1 MESLLTKP
9 LKLTTDLGLLYEE
22 VFMVTQIPTIQI
34 FAGVPEELSGVS
46 MRRGK
51 TSGKRSAILMF
62 EKLESLEHFRS
73 YWKRSA
79 NAVHLIDEEGE
90 LIIEPTGIQLF
101 YGGPE
106 GEELRRVECKL
117 EIEQEDH
124 WERFIRFMNRY
135 AEANSMVYGESAQ

>member
-1 MESLLTKP
+1 
-9 LKLTTDLGLLYEE
+9 
-22 VFMVTQIPTIQI
+22 MVTQIPTIQI

-46 MRRGK
+46 LRQGK
-51 TSGKRSAILMF
+51 TTGKRSAVLIF

-90 LIIEPTGIQLF
+90 LLIEPTGVRLL

-106 GEELRRVECKL
+106 GEDLRRVECKL
-117 EIEQEDH
+117 EISQDDR
-124 WERFIRFMNRY
+124 WERFMRFMNRY
-135 AEANSMVYGESAQ
+135 AESNEMAYGEPEQSPA

>member
-1 MESLLTKP
+1 
-9 LKLTTDLGLLYEE
+9 
-22 VFMVTQIPTIQI
+22 MVTQIPTIQI

-46 MRRGK
+46 LRQGK
-51 TSGKRSAILMF
+51 TTGKRSAVLIF

-90 LIIEPTGIQLF
+90 ILIEPTGVRLL

-106 GEELRRVECKL
+106 GEDLRRVECKL
-117 EIEQEDH
+117 EINQDDR
-124 WERFIRFMNRY
+124 WERFMRFMNRY
-135 AEANSMVYGESAQ
+135 AESNEMVYGEPKQSPA